1 MTFREYLYQ
10 IINNGKEDE
19 LFYYLTD
26 NLYTNALKT
35 YDPGKIKSAYQAMID
50 SLLNIDSTCSQ
61 LDYIYCIKCLD
72 FDTND
77 NYTEIEYYDTY
88 SCCCKYKNDSGT
100 NYSLFDVDWSQMI
113 DAQIKPSCIAR
124 YGVIPVI
131 ANLLYEIS
139 WHGFDYESSKKN
151 QKDFEESLVEAQKEI
166 SDESNDFYKS
176 FDDLLE
182 AVGISK
188 KTKKE
193 QQRID
198 KILDMISK
206 KINENY
212 KIELDAILPNE

>member
-77 NYTEIEYYDTY
+77 NYT
-88 SCCCKYKNDSGT
+88 
-100 NYSLFDVDWSQMI
+100 
-113 DAQIKPSCIAR
+113 
-124 YGVIPVI
+124 
-131 ANLLYEIS
+131 
-139 WHGFDYESSKKN
+139 
-151 QKDFEESLVEAQKEI
+151 
-166 SDESNDFYKS
+166 
-176 FDDLLE
+176 
-182 AVGISK
+182 
-188 KTKKE
+188 
-193 QQRID
+193 
-198 KILDMISK
+198 
-206 KINENY
+206 
-212 KIELDAILPNE
+212 